1 MSVIFDNSV
10 WTELNDAAELQNVCP
25 NIDHSNVS
33 YVTFFYSCACREVA
47 STNEASPSSF
57 FERAA
62 SQSNLHNLGQIGQL
76 QRGLSIHDMTLEQP
90 GGQYDDSQKKAKLE
104 VNMGFASSSSNG
116 AAAAAADEETAETF
130 TNQSDGP
137 AHGSTSAS
145 NWHQAAHH
153 QAHHA
158 QAYASSQYPNG
169 FFHQVL

>member
-1 MSVIFDNSV
+1 
-10 WTELNDAAELQNVCP
+10 
-25 NIDHSNVS
+25 
-33 YVTFFYSCACREVA
+33 VA
-47 STNEASPSSF
+47 SNNETSPTSF

-62 SQSNLHNLGQIGQL
+62 SHSNLHSLGQIGQL

-116 AAAAAADEETAETF
+116 PATAAAVAAEEETAETF
-130 TNQSDGP
+130 TTQSEQ

-145 NWHQAAHH
+145 HWHHS
-153 QAHHA
+153 HHA